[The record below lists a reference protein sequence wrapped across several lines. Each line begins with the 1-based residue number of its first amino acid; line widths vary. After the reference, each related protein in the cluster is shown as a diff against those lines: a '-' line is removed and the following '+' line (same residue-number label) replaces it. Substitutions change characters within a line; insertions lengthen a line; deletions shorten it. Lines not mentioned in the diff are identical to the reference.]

1 MSALLRPLIFSLI
14 GLLTFLVLQRYSR
27 VPKATS
33 ALLAAV
39 IAGYAASLGGFLV
52 PSRAILYSWGSSLDA
67 ILSGRAYTLVTSI
80 FLHAGLLH
88 LAFNSYALYVLGTLT
103 EQVLG
108 PTRMLATFFA
118 AALVG
123 GLGSAILTPWAVSV
137 GASGGILGLFGVAM
151 ILEWVRFGR
160 VSSSTIIV
168 AILAVGGGFLQGVD
182 VIAHVL
188 GLAVGAAMGWAFLGR
203 SKRGARWWY

>member
-14 GLLTFLVLQRYSR
+14 GLLTFLILHRYSR

-52 PSRAILYSWGSSLDA
+52 PSRAILYSCGSSLDA

-88 LAFNSYALYVLGTLT
+88 LAFN
-103 EQVLG
+103 
-108 PTRMLATFFA
+108 
-118 AALVG
+118 
-123 GLGSAILTPWAVSV
+123 
-137 GASGGILGLFGVAM
+137 
-151 ILEWVRFGR
+151 
-160 VSSSTIIV
+160 
-168 AILAVGGGFLQGVD
+168 
-182 VIAHVL
+182 
-188 GLAVGAAMGWAFLGR
+188 
-203 SKRGARWWY
+203 

>member
-1 MSALLRPLIFSLI
+1 MSVLLRPLIFSLI
-14 GLLTFLVLQRYSR
+14 GLLTFLILQRYSR

-39 IAGYAASLGGFLV
+39 MAGYAASLGGFLV
-52 PSRAILYSWGSSLDA
+52 PSRAILYAWGSSLDA
-67 ILSGRAYTLVTSI
+67 ILSGRSYTLVTSI

-108 PTRMLATFFA
+108 PARMLATFFA

-123 GLGSAILTPWAVSV
+123 GLGSAVLTPWAVSV
-137 GASGGILGLFGVAM
+137 GASGGILGLFGVAI

-168 AILAVGGGFLQGVD
+168 AALAVGGGFLQGID

-203 SKRGARWWY
+203 PERGARLWH

>member
-14 GLLTFLVLQRYSR
+14 GLLTFLVLQRYST

-52 PSRAILYSWGSSLDA
+52 PSKVILYSLGSSLDA

-137 GASGGILGLFGVAM
+137 GASGGILGLFGVAV

-203 SKRGARWWY
+203 HQKGARWRY

>member
-52 PSRAILYSWGSSLDA
+52 PSKVILYSLGSSLDA

-137 GASGGILGLFGVAM
+137 GASGGILGLFGVAI

-188 GLAVGAAMGWAFLGR
+188 GLAVGVVMGWAFLGR
-203 SKRGARWWY
+203 HQKGAKLWY

>member
-52 PSRAILYSWGSSLDA
+52 PSKVILYSLGSSLDA

-137 GASGGILGLFGVAM
+137 GASGGILGLFGVAV

-203 SKRGARWWY
+203 HQKGARWRY